1 MPITLSSRTARIVLA
16 TVLLGLAFGVK
27 WWYRTATVDELGFVL
42 RPVATLVGTFTGET
56 WAYVPGRGYWFPGLR
71 VLIGGS
77 CSGINFLIIA
87 TATFAFLIV
96 RRPGAGCSAPLLA
109 LIAMVG
115 AYGLTLLTNAGRIL
129 TMIHVQRAGLLPGP
143 TAHEALGAFFFV
155 LALLAAALLL
165 DRFLSRK
172 PPPDA
177 QLA

>member
-1 MPITLSSRTARIVLA
+1 MPITLSSRMARIVLA
-16 TVLLGLAFGVK
+16 TILLGFAFAVK
-27 WWYRTATVDELGFVL
+27 WWYRTASVDDLGFVL
-42 RPVATLVGTFTGET
+42 RPVAALTGAFTGEAWT
-56 WAYVPGRGYWFPGLR
+56 YMPGQGYWFPGLR
-71 VLIGGS
+71 VLIDGS
-77 CSGINFLIIA
+77 CSGINFLIIT
-87 TATFAFLIV
+87 TATFAFLIL
-96 RRPGAGCSAPLLA
+96 RRPGMGCSAPLLA
-109 LIAMVG
+109 VIATSG
-115 AYGLTLLTNAGRIL
+115 AYLLTIVTNAGRIL